1 MCLKIHKIPTV
12 LFIDENTASKEF
24 SFTDFFSKNSNRIND
39 QGAIT
44 EILHVLDKCDR
55 SNWSAVLKTI
65 LSCKSIFSITKLF
78 LVSKLSWRSGSL
90 TRGSCMA
97 IICLTYSHFYHA
109 VDSTYISCSPLRWHF
124 YHGFRG
130 VFYRVDGCLLPGWW
144 RAFLKDARVFTLQV
158 RGKNIQDDL
167 ATRKDFWLADFD
179 QRWLD
184 MKRLQGHYYVKRG
197 RGLGKNVW
205 QGLKKKLQG
214 SPPRPGNSKCPS
226 FNKLFNFDP
235 PLPPII
241 FRCWWCSFVF
251 IMGCI
256 KLTHQYIGKSHFL
269 SGDPSPCWDFLI
281 WPKQYYYML
290 LNRAWFLGS
299 WVVNR
304 VYNLTF
310 YDLEQVVIGPF

>member
-1 MCLKIHKIPTV
+1 M
-12 LFIDENTASKEF
+12 
-24 SFTDFFSKNSNRIND
+24 
-39 QGAIT
+39 

-251 IMGCI
+251 IMGCM
-256 KLTHQYIGKSHFL
+256 KLTHQYTGQSHFL
-269 SGDPSPCWDFLI
+269 AVTPPPVGTSLFG
-281 WPKQYYYML
+281 
-290 LNRAWFLGS
+290 LN
-299 WVVNR
+299 N
-304 VYNLTF
+304 
-310 YDLEQVVIGPF
+310 IIICC